1 MTRTQWL
8 ALSCLLVTLLSGC
21 SGSDSSPNREGEIYL
36 IPEGYVGRIYI
47 VHDVPG
53 GEPLEYENGSRVYR
67 IPEDGFLLSQ
77 SDPNAGWIETDQ
89 LRYFYVDK
97 EGNRTEIL
105 GRWSG
110 AVHDTEQN
118 RSDTQLRIFG
128 GGIGEFQIGTSDCD
142 LKQTD
147 IYVGTLQDL
156 LNQTDN
162 YDLYS
167 ERGIEGADPAVVR
180 EACEVRPEGAK

>member
-8 ALSCLLVTLLSGC
+8 ALSCLLVALLSGC
-21 SGSDSSPNREGEIYL
+21 SDPDSTSDREGEIYL
-36 IPEGYVGRIYI
+36 IPEGYDGRIYV
-47 VHDVPG
+47 VHGVPG
-53 GEPLEYENGSRVYR
+53 SEPLEYENGSRVYR

-77 SDPNAGWIETDQ
+77 SDPNVGWVESDR
-89 LRYFYVDK
+89 LRYFYVDN
-97 EGNRTEIL
+97 EGDRTEIL

-128 GGIGEFQIGTSDCD
+128 GGLGEFQIGSSDCD
-142 LKQTD
+142 LMQTD
-147 IYVGTLQDL
+147 IYVGTLQDI
-156 LNQTDN
+156 LNQTEN

-167 ERGIEGADPAVVR
+167 ERGIEGADPSLIQ
-180 EACEVRPEGAK
+180 EACEASEAQ